1 MLKEITKRLKQ
12 AKMLIFLMVAMIF
25 IASCSRDVYQPQ
37 ENIIVFVDNNGQAH
51 LLLTAIEKF
60 AKGNQYNY
68 KTQASN
74 ADHLSK
80 KDKFQT
86 IFKNTDD
93 NSFVSINNILKKQC
107 VSISVYSGNNAK
119 EAKVVMELIQ
129 QSIAPTIAMNRQ
141 EGC

>member
-12 AKMLIFLMVAMIF
+12 AQTLIFLIVGIICM
-25 IASCSRDVYQPQ
+25 ASCSRDVYQPQ
-37 ENIIVFVDNNGQAH
+37 ENIIVSVDNNEQAH
-51 LLLTAIEKF
+51 LLLTTIEKF
-60 AKGNQYNY
+60 AEDNQYNY

-74 ADHLSK
+74 ADYLSK
-80 KDKFQT
+80 KSKFQA

-93 NSFVSINNILKKQC
+93 NSFVSINNILKTQC

-129 QSIAPTIAMNRQ
+129 QSIAPTMAMNRQ
-141 EGC
+141 DGC